1 MFHNNFNA
9 MRSIIIKEIHF
20 VNFKG
25 FRNMTIEFNEDITT
39 ICGRNGSG
47 KTSIFD
53 GFTWLLFGKDCQDR
67 KAFNFKTLDENG
79 KAIPKLPHEV
89 SAIIVVDGETIEL
102 CRRFNE
108 KWVKR
113 RGEIEEEF
121 TGHEEERLYNNVPMS
136 LKEWNEKISNI
147 CSEQVFKFITNPKY
161 FVSQKPG
168 VQRAMLFRMAGEL
181 SDADIAA
188 GNDDFSALL
197 ASLTGK
203 TMEEYKKEI
212 QAKKRRIK
220 AGIEAIPER
229 IDERKRDIASL
240 SEYDYPSIEKS
251 IEEKQERVSKI
262 EAEMLD
268 LSKQNEAVTKQ
279 RSEAIKEL
287 GKLKEKKLRL
297 EYEIK
302 EKVTADYRA
311 SISKKNE
318 IQSKISELE
327 RNIRSLSSR
336 KDSLKHTI
344 EECSAYRE
352 KLIAEWKSVN
362 ASTITFNENDFVC
375 PTCKRPLDI
384 DDIEKK
390 QQEMTEN
397 FNLNKSV
404 RLTENNR
411 KGQENKKKM
420 QDAEEAISS
429 IDGELQK
436 ASEEIETLKSSEDY
450 TINLIEPDARPAI
463 DSNDEYKELSDT
475 IASKEKALE
484 DSNDTNSIDFSAQ
497 KKELSTLKLEI
508 DDLKATLSFRE
519 TIVRNTQRIG
529 ELEKQYKEG
538 AQELAELERIEFTM
552 AAFNKARIEA
562 IDKRI
567 NGMFSLVKFKM
578 YEQQINGGEIETCE
592 AVVNGVPYS
601 GQNNAM
607 QINMGIDIIN
617 AICKFEGITAPIFI
631 DNAESV
637 NEFISS
643 QSQVIKLVVTTD
655 NELSIK

>member
-1 MFHNNFNA
+1 

-25 FRNMTIEFNEDITT
+25 FRNMTIEFNEEITT

-53 GFTWLLFGKDCQDR
+53 GFTWLLFGKDSQDR
-67 KAFNFKTLDENG
+67 KAFNIKTLDENG

-89 SAIIVVDGETIEL
+89 SAIIIVDGETIEL

-113 RGEIEEEF
+113 RGQIEEEF

-161 FVSQKPG
+161 FVSQKPD

-188 GNDDFSALL
+188 GNDDFAALL

-220 AGIEAIPER
+220 AEIEAIPER
-229 IDERKRDIASL
+229 IDERKRDISAL
-240 SEYDYPSIEKS
+240 SEYDYPAIAASIKD
-251 IEEKQERVSKI
+251 KQDKVAKI

-268 LSKQNEAVTKQ
+268 LSKKNEAISQK

-287 GKLKEKKLRL
+287 GQLKERKLRL

-302 EKVTADYRA
+302 EKVTAEYRA
-311 SISKKNE
+311 AISKKND
-318 IQSKISELE
+318 IQSKISDLE
-327 RNIRSLSSR
+327 RNIQSLSNR
-336 KDSLKHTI
+336 RDGLKRTI
-344 EECSAYRE
+344 EECTSYRE
-352 KLIAEWKSVN
+352 KLIAEWKSIN
-362 ASTITFNENDFVC
+362 ASAITFNENDFVC

-397 FNLNKSV
+397 FNLAKSS
-404 RLTENNR
+404 RLAENNR

-420 QDAEEAISS
+420 QEAEAAIIS
-429 IDGELQK
+429 IDSEIKK
-436 ASEEIETLKSSEDY
+436 ASEDIEKLKSAEEY
-450 TINLIEPDARPAI
+450 AINLVEPDAYPVI
-463 DSNDEYKELSDT
+463 EGNIEYKKLSEE
-475 IASKEKALE
+475 ISAKEKALE
-484 DSNDTNSIDFSAQ
+484 GSSTNNVDTSSQ
-497 KKELSTLKLEI
+497 KQELSLLKSEI
-508 DDLKATLSFRE
+508 DSLKRTLANRE
-519 TIVRNTQRIG
+519 TITRNTQRIG
-529 ELEKQYKEG
+529 ELEAQYKEG
-538 AQELAELERIEFTM
+538 AQELADLERIEFTM

-592 AVVNGVPYS
+592 AVVNGIPYS

-637 NEFISS
+637 NEFIPSH
-643 QSQVIKLVVTTD
+643 SQVIKLVVTTD
-655 NELSIK
+655 NELSIQ

>member
-1 MFHNNFNA
+1 

-53 GFTWLLFGKDCQDR
+53 GFTWLLFGKDSQDR
-67 KAFNFKTLDENG
+67 KAFNIKTLDENG

-113 RGEIEEEF
+113 RGQIEEEF

-161 FVSQKPG
+161 FVSQKPD

-188 GNDDFSALL
+188 GNDDFSDLL

-212 QAKKRRIK
+212 QAKKRLIK
-220 AGIEAIPER
+220 AEIEAIPER
-229 IDERKRDIASL
+229 IDERKRDISAL
-240 SEYDYPSIEKS
+240 SEYDYPAIEASIKD
-251 IEEKQERVSKI
+251 KQDKVAKI

-268 LSKQNEAVTKQ
+268 LSKKNEAISQK

-287 GKLKEKKLRL
+287 GQLKERKLRL

-302 EKVTADYRA
+302 EKVTAEYRA
-311 SISKKNE
+311 AISKKND
-318 IQSKISELE
+318 IQSKISDLE
-327 RNIRSLSSR
+327 RNIQSLSNR
-336 KDSLKHTI
+336 RDGLKRTI
-344 EECSAYRE
+344 EECTSYRE
-352 KLIAEWKSVN
+352 KLIAEWKSIN
-362 ASTITFNENDFVC
+362 ASAITFNENDFVC

-397 FNLNKSV
+397 FNLAKSS
-404 RLTENNR
+404 RLAENNR

-420 QDAEEAISS
+420 QEAEAAIIS
-429 IDGELQK
+429 IDSEIKK
-436 ASEEIETLKSSEDY
+436 ASEEIEKLKSAEEY
-450 TINLIEPDARPAI
+450 AINLVEPDAYPVI
-463 DSNDEYKELSDT
+463 EGNTEYQKLSEE
-475 IASKEKALE
+475 ISSKEKALE
-484 DSNDTNSIDFSAQ
+484 GSSTNNVDTSSQ
-497 KKELSTLKLEI
+497 KQELSMLKSEI
-508 DDLKATLSFRE
+508 DSLKRTLANRE
-519 TIVRNTQRIG
+519 TINRNTQRIG
-529 ELEKQYKEG
+529 ELEAQYKEG
-538 AQELAELERIEFTM
+538 AQELADLERIEFTM

-592 AVVNGVPYS
+592 AVVNGIPYS

-637 NEFISS
+637 NEFIPS

-655 NELSIK
+655 NELSIQ

>member
-1 MFHNNFNA
+1 
-9 MRSIIIKEIHF
+9 MRSIIIKQIHF

-25 FRNMTIEFNEDITT
+25 FRNMTIEFNEEITT

-53 GFTWLLFGKDCQDR
+53 GFTWLLFGKDSQDR
-67 KAFNFKTLDENG
+67 KAFNIKTLDDNG
-79 KAIPKLPHEV
+79 NAIPKLPHEV
-89 SAIIVVDGETIEL
+89 SATIVVDGETIEL

-113 RGEIEEEF
+113 RGQIEEEF

-161 FVSQKPG
+161 FVSQKPD

-181 SDADIAA
+181 SDDEIAA
-188 GNDDFSALL
+188 GNDDFTALL

-220 AGIEAIPER
+220 AEIEAIPER

-240 SEYDYPSIEKS
+240 SEYDYPSTEKS

-268 LSKQNEAVTKQ
+268 LSKQNEAISKQ

-287 GKLKEKKLRL
+287 GKLKEKRLRL

-311 SISKKNE
+311 AISKKNE

-327 RNIRSLSSR
+327 RNIRSLTSR

-352 KLIAEWKSVN
+352 KLIAEWKSIN

-397 FNLNKSV
+397 FNLNKSA

-450 TINLIEPDARPAI
+450 TMNLVEPDAYPVI
-463 DSNDEYKELSDT
+463 EGNTEYKKLSEE
-475 IASKEKALE
+475 ISAKEKALE
-484 DSNDTNSIDFSAQ
+484 GISTNNIDTSYQ
-497 KKELSTLKLEI
+497 KQELSLLKSEI
-508 DDLKATLSFRE
+508 DSLKRTLANRE
-519 TIVRNTQRIG
+519 TINRNTQRIG
-529 ELEKQYKEG
+529 ELEAQYKEG
-538 AQELAELERIEFTM
+538 AQELADLERIEFTM

-592 AVVNGVPYS
+592 AVVNGIPYS

-655 NELSIK
+655 NELSIQ

>member
-1 MFHNNFNA
+1 

-53 GFTWLLFGKDCQDR
+53 GFTWLLFGKDSQDR
-67 KAFNFKTLDENG
+67 KAFNIKTLDENG

-89 SAIIVVDGETIEL
+89 SAIIIVDGETIEL

-113 RGEIEEEF
+113 RGQIEEEF

-161 FVSQKPG
+161 FVSQKPD

-188 GNDDFSALL
+188 GNDDFAALL

-220 AGIEAIPER
+220 AEIEAIPER
-229 IDERKRDIASL
+229 IDERKRDISAL
-240 SEYDYPSIEKS
+240 SEYDYPAIEASIKD
-251 IEEKQERVSKI
+251 KQDKVAKI

-268 LSKQNEAVTKQ
+268 LSKKNEAISQK

-287 GKLKEKKLRL
+287 GQLKERKLRL

-302 EKVTADYRA
+302 EKVTAEYRA
-311 SISKKNE
+311 AISKKND
-318 IQSKISELE
+318 IQSKISDLE
-327 RNIRSLSSR
+327 RNIQSLSNR
-336 KDSLKHTI
+336 RDGLKRTI
-344 EECSAYRE
+344 EECTSYRE
-352 KLIAEWKSVN
+352 KLIAEWKSIN
-362 ASTITFNENDFVC
+362 ASVITFNENDFVC

-397 FNLNKSV
+397 FNLAKSS
-404 RLTENNR
+404 RLAENNR

-420 QDAEEAISS
+420 QEAEAVIIS
-429 IDGELQK
+429 IDSEIKK
-436 ASEEIETLKSSEDY
+436 ASEDIEKLKSAEEY
-450 TINLIEPDARPAI
+450 AINLVEPDAYPVI
-463 DSNDEYKELSDT
+463 EGNTEYKKLSEE
-475 IASKEKALE
+475 ISAKEKALE
-484 DSNDTNSIDFSAQ
+484 GSSTNNVDTSSQ
-497 KKELSTLKLEI
+497 KQELSLLKSEI
-508 DDLKATLSFRE
+508 DSLKRTLANRE
-519 TIVRNTQRIG
+519 TITRNTQRIG
-529 ELEKQYKEG
+529 ELEAQYKEG
-538 AQELAELERIEFTM
+538 AQELADLERIEFTM

-592 AVVNGVPYS
+592 AVVNGIPYS

-655 NELSIK
+655 NELSIQ

>member
-1 MFHNNFNA
+1 

-53 GFTWLLFGKDCQDR
+53 GFTWLLFGKDSQDR
-67 KAFNFKTLDENG
+67 KAFNIKTLDENG

-89 SAIIVVDGETIEL
+89 SAIIIVDGETIEL
-102 CRRFNE
+102 CRRLNE

-113 RGEIEEEF
+113 RGQIEEEF

-161 FVSQKPG
+161 FVSQKPD

-188 GNDDFSALL
+188 GNDDFAALL

-220 AGIEAIPER
+220 AEIEAIPER
-229 IDERKRDIASL
+229 IDERKRDISAL
-240 SEYDYPSIEKS
+240 SEYDYPAIEASIKD
-251 IEEKQERVSKI
+251 KQDKVAKI

-268 LSKQNEAVTKQ
+268 LSKKNEAISQK

-287 GKLKEKKLRL
+287 GQLKERKLRL

-302 EKVTADYRA
+302 EKVTAEYRA
-311 SISKKNE
+311 AISKKND
-318 IQSKISELE
+318 IQSKISDLE
-327 RNIRSLSSR
+327 RNIQSLSNR
-336 KDSLKHTI
+336 RDGLKRTI
-344 EECSAYRE
+344 EECTSYRE
-352 KLIAEWKSVN
+352 KLIAEWKSIN
-362 ASTITFNENDFVC
+362 ASSITFNENDFVC

-397 FNLNKSV
+397 FNLAKSS
-404 RLTENNR
+404 RLAENNR

-420 QDAEEAISS
+420 QEAEAAIIS
-429 IDGELQK
+429 IDSEIKK
-436 ASEEIETLKSSEDY
+436 ASEDIEKLKSAEEY
-450 TINLIEPDARPAI
+450 AINLVEPDAYPVI
-463 DSNDEYKELSDT
+463 EGNTEYKKLSEE
-475 IASKEKALE
+475 ISAKEKALE
-484 DSNDTNSIDFSAQ
+484 GSSTNNVDTSSQ
-497 KKELSTLKLEI
+497 KQELSLLKSEI
-508 DDLKATLSFRE
+508 DSLKRTLANRE
-519 TIVRNTQRIG
+519 TITRNTQRIG
-529 ELEKQYKEG
+529 ELEAQYKEG
-538 AQELAELERIEFTM
+538 AQELADLERIEFTM

-592 AVVNGVPYS
+592 AVVNGIPYS

-637 NEFISS
+637 NEFIPSH
-643 QSQVIKLVVTTD
+643 SQVIKLVVTTD
-655 NELSIK
+655 NELSIQ

>member
-1 MFHNNFNA
+1 

-53 GFTWLLFGKDCQDR
+53 GFTWLLFGKDSQDR
-67 KAFNFKTLDENG
+67 KAFNIKTLDENG

-113 RGEIEEEF
+113 RGQIEEEF

-161 FVSQKPG
+161 FVSQKPD

-220 AGIEAIPER
+220 AEIEAIPER
-229 IDERKRDIASL
+229 IDERKRDISAL
-240 SEYDYPSIEKS
+240 SEYDYPAIEASIKD
-251 IEEKQERVSKI
+251 KQDKVAKI

-268 LSKQNEAVTKQ
+268 LSKKNEAISQK

-287 GKLKEKKLRL
+287 GQLKERKLRL

-311 SISKKNE
+311 AISKKND
-318 IQSKISELE
+318 IQSKISDLE
-327 RNIRSLSSR
+327 RNIQSLSNR
-336 KDSLKHTI
+336 RNGLKRTI
-344 EECSAYRE
+344 EECTSYRE
-352 KLIAEWKSVN
+352 KLIAEWKSIN
-362 ASTITFNENDFVC
+362 ASAITFNENDFVC

-397 FNLNKSV
+397 FNLAKSS
-404 RLTENNR
+404 RLAENNH

-420 QDAEEAISS
+420 QEAEAEIIS
-429 IDGELQK
+429 IDSEIKK
-436 ASEEIETLKSSEDY
+436 ASEDIEKLKSAEEY
-450 TINLIEPDARPAI
+450 AINLVEPDAYPVI
-463 DSNDEYKELSDT
+463 EGNTEYQKLSEE
-475 IASKEKALE
+475 ISSKEKALE
-484 DSNDTNSIDFSAQ
+484 GSSTNNVDISSQ
-497 KKELSTLKLEI
+497 KQELSLLKSEI
-508 DDLKATLSFRE
+508 DSLKRTLANRE
-519 TIVRNTQRIG
+519 TITRNTQRIG
-529 ELEKQYKEG
+529 ELEAQYKEG
-538 AQELAELERIEFTM
+538 AQELADLERIEFTM

-592 AVVNGVPYS
+592 AVVNGIPYS

-637 NEFISS
+637 NEFIPS

-655 NELSIK
+655 NELSIQ

>member
-1 MFHNNFNA
+1 

-53 GFTWLLFGKDCQDR
+53 GFTWLLFGKDSQDR
-67 KAFNFKTLDENG
+67 KAFNIKTLDENG

-89 SAIIVVDGETIEL
+89 SAIIIVDGETIEL

-113 RGEIEEEF
+113 RGQIEEEF

-161 FVSQKPG
+161 FVSQKPD

-220 AGIEAIPER
+220 AEIEAIPER
-229 IDERKRDIASL
+229 IDERKRDISAL
-240 SEYDYPSIEKS
+240 SEYDYPAIEASIKD
-251 IEEKQERVSKI
+251 KQDKVAKI

-268 LSKQNEAVTKQ
+268 LSKKNEAISQK

-287 GKLKEKKLRL
+287 GQLKERKLRL

-311 SISKKNE
+311 AISKKND
-318 IQSKISELE
+318 IQSKISDLE
-327 RNIRSLSSR
+327 RNIQSLSNR
-336 KDSLKHTI
+336 RDGLKRTI
-344 EECSAYRE
+344 EECTSYRE
-352 KLIAEWKSVN
+352 KLIAEWKSIN
-362 ASTITFNENDFVC
+362 ASAITFNENDFVC

-397 FNLNKSV
+397 FNLAKSS
-404 RLTENNR
+404 RLAENNR

-420 QDAEEAISS
+420 QEAEAAITS
-429 IDGELQK
+429 IDSEIKK
-436 ASEEIETLKSSEDY
+436 ASEEIEKLKSAEEY
-450 TINLIEPDARPAI
+450 EINLVEPDAYPVIEGNA
-463 DSNDEYKELSDT
+463 EYKKLSEE
-475 IASKEKALE
+475 ISAKEKALE
-484 DSNDTNSIDFSAQ
+484 GSSTNNVDTSSQ
-497 KKELSTLKLEI
+497 KQELSLLKSEI
-508 DDLKATLSFRE
+508 DSLKRTLANRE
-519 TIVRNTQRIG
+519 TITRNTQRIG
-529 ELEKQYKEG
+529 ELEAQYKEG
-538 AQELAELERIEFTM
+538 AQELADLERIEFTM

-567 NGMFSLVKFKM
+567 NGMFSLMKFKM

-592 AVVNGVPYS
+592 AVVNGIPYS

-637 NEFISS
+637 NEFIPSH
-643 QSQVIKLVVTTD
+643 SQVIKLVVTTD
-655 NELSIK
+655 NELSIQ

>member
-1 MFHNNFNA
+1 

-39 ICGRNGSG
+39 IYGRNGSG

-53 GFTWLLFGKDCQDR
+53 GFTWLLFGKDSQDR
-67 KAFNFKTLDENG
+67 KAFNIKTLDENG

-89 SAIIVVDGETIEL
+89 SAIIIVDGETIEL

-113 RGEIEEEF
+113 RGQIEEEF

-161 FVSQKPG
+161 FVSQKPD

-181 SDADIAA
+181 SDAEIAE
-188 GNDDFSALL
+188 GNNDFTALL

-220 AGIEAIPER
+220 AEIEAIPER

-240 SEYDYPSIEKS
+240 SEYDYPSTEKS

-311 SISKKNE
+311 AISKKNE

-327 RNIRSLSSR
+327 RNIRSLTSR

-344 EECSAYRE
+344 EECSSYRE
-352 KLIAEWKSVN
+352 KLIAEWKSIN

-397 FNLNKSV
+397 FNINKSA

-436 ASEEIETLKSSEDY
+436 ASEEIKTLKSSEDY

-463 DSNDEYKELSDT
+463 DSNDEYKELSET

-497 KKELSTLKLEI
+497 KKELSALKLEI

-519 TIVRNTQRIG
+519 TIIRNTQRIG

-538 AQELAELERIEFTM
+538 AQELADLERIEFTM

-567 NGMFSLVKFKM
+567 NSMFSLVKFKM